1 MSLVEDLAAGWRGL
15 PGTDGVLLWLG
26 EEGRVVV
33 RPSGTEA
40 KLKAYLEVT
49 PRAAGSL
56 SQTRERGRRLIDAL
70 RADLDARLAP

>member
-1 MSLVEDLAAGWRGL
+1 M
-15 PGTDGVLLWLG
+15 
-26 EEGRVVV
+26 V

-40 KLKAYLEVT
+40 KLKAYVEVT